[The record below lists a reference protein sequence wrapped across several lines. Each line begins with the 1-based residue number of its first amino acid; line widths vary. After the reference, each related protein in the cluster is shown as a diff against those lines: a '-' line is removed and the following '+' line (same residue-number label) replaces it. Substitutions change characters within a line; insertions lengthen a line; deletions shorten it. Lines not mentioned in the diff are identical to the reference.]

1 MCLAIPG
8 KILSREE
15 KDGQLASGKVD
26 FGGVVKE
33 VCLAYVP
40 DAKVGD
46 YVIVHVG
53 FALNTLDEESAKET
67 FEYLRQLGELPD
79 PS

>member
-8 KILSREE
+8 RILSITGSEAR
-15 KDGQLASGKVD
+15 VD
-26 FGGVVKE
+26 FMGTQRSVRLDLV
-33 VCLAYVP
+33 

-53 FALNTLDEESAKET
+53 TAIEVLDEESAKET
-67 FEYLRQLGELPD
+67 LKLFEEFLQ
-79 PS
+79 